1 MACLANKEK
10 FYIIWHGFF
19 LAPDHLNLVQVQI
32 TNENNMQWCPEFIDL
47 VSLTLGSWCL
57 ESNFY
62 GLTVFL
68 QNSPKLEK
76 LRQEI
81 DEVQDFCTHTLKC

>member
-1 MACLANKEK
+1 
-10 FYIIWHGFF
+10 
-19 LAPDHLNLVQVQI
+19 
-32 TNENNMQWCPEFIDL
+32 MQWCPKFNNL
-47 VSLTLGSWCL
+47 VNLTLGRWCL
-57 ESNFY
+57 DSKLY
-62 GLTVFL
+62 ALTVFL